1 MKVLLWIKYLRIYHK
16 AWFFSQNKITFDM
29 VSLWKIISENL
40 TGSHCAR
47 LYLKYCTG
55 SAGHLLWSLVCH
67 SHLIGGAFCTTSYFK
82 TNHSLCFYL
91 ISRLARKL
99 ARRRRTNLLLIAVSV
114 IFFTSWFPLNTL
126 NMVMDIFG
134 HHLEAVTQEVVM
146 EIIKPWFKLRKMVFD
161 WNRLVLSTTLWP
173 TTGVG
178 RNFKEFIHFRP
189 KYRCTLAFRALSSN
203 FIFRCFGANL
213 LKKTISGPDASHF
226 RWLPPLCHQLSLH
239 KPNLVRFFFFHIH
252 LVLDLLSNI
261 ETWLWQQKNQI

>member
-1 MKVLLWIKYLRIYHK
+1 MKVLLWIKYLRIYHE
-16 AWFFSQNKITFDM
+16 AWFFGNKITFDR
-29 VSLWKIISENL
+29 VSLWKIISEIFDRV
-40 TGSHCAR
+40 C
-47 LYLKYCTG
+47 
-55 SAGHLLWSLVCH
+55 WSLAVKPGLPFS
-67 SHLIGGAFCTTSYFK
+67 SHRWAFCTTIYFK

-189 KYRCTLAFRALSSN
+189 KYKCTLSSHL
-203 FIFRCFGANL
+203 IFRCFGANL
-213 LKKTISGPDASHF
+213 LKNYF
-226 RWLPPLCHQLSLH
+226 RTRCFSLSLAATSLPPARSAQTQSCKIFLFSYSFNFGFAIKHWNMTPPAKQIKH
-239 KPNLVRFFFFHIH
+239 KSTSCPNILGEE
-252 LVLDLLSNI
+252 L
-261 ETWLWQQKNQI
+261 